1 MTRASLRQ
9 HGGAAWACPGQAV
22 PHSPRNGAVTM
33 TGEGA
38 RPLIQS
44 REQMRQAERGRRQGP
59 LPVRAE
65 TPSGSG
71 RAATR
76 ARPGG
81 VALDLT
87 EEETEFL
94 LRVLE
99 RHLKAARSSLA
110 FWKHEMVNHGVN
122 PPFNLDERA
131 RESEFVLRLYLALH
145 DVTNQPTTKAD
156 DKATEQTKQEY
167 TSCNGK

>member
-1 MTRASLRQ
+1 
-9 HGGAAWACPGQAV
+9 
-22 PHSPRNGAVTM
+22 M

-44 REQMRQAERGRRQGP
+44 CEQMRQAERGRRQGS
-59 LPVRAE
+59 LPVRV
-65 TPSGSG
+65 
-71 RAATR
+71 ATLVARSEASR
-76 ARPGG
+76 ARPEG

-87 EEETEFL
+87 DEETDFL
-94 LRVLE
+94 RRVLE

-110 FWKHEMVNHGVN
+110 FWKHEMANHGAK